1 VVSFDKIKI
10 DDPVGAISVHLVC
23 GIWGTL
29 AVGIF
34 SVEHSFLIQLLGVGA
49 YGLFT
54 VACAFTIFFLIKVTM
69 GLRVDEEEEMK
80 GLDIS
85 EHGMESYADFQ
96 PASDKLV

>member
-1 VVSFDKIKI
+1 
-10 DDPVGAISVHLVC
+10 
-23 GIWGTL
+23 
-29 AVGIF
+29 
-34 SVEHSFLIQLLGVGA
+34 
-49 YGLFT
+49 
-54 VACAFTIFFLIKVTM
+54 M